1 MEQLIGLLL
10 AIAAVIVLLL
20 LFLTLKRSLADS
32 LKQME
37 TRLSELERSNEQ
49 KLDNMRETME
59 RRLAFIQRDTGSH
72 LETMEGTVEKKLS
85 AAFGLMS
92 SQLEQVHKGLG
103 EMQGLASGV
112 GDLKRVLS
120 NVKTRGI
127 LGELQLAAILEEVLT
142 PDQYEKNVPTVPGSR
157 AVVEFALKLP
167 SGEDSFTYLPID
179 SKFPSDAYHDLI
191 DAQSSGEKPA
201 VEAAEKELT
210 ARLLRFARDIHEK
223 YIHTPE
229 TTEFGIMF
237 LPFEGLYCEAV
248 RLGLIEQCQSRY
260 RINIAGP
267 STMAALLNTVR
278 MMFRS
283 IAISRRSD
291 EVWQLLAN
299 VQEEFD
305 KFESTLTSVR
315 QRLNQ
320 ADTELDKLVGVRT
333 RMIKKQ
339 LREVE
344 NFKNDSSKS

>member
-1 MEQLIGLLL
+1 MENLIGLLIIL
-10 AIAAVIVLLL
+10 VAIAAILL
-20 LFLTLKRSLADS
+20 LFLTLKKSLTDS

-37 TRLSELERSNEQ
+37 SRILGLEQSSEQ
-49 KLDNMRETME
+49 KLDIMRESIE
-59 RRLAFIQRDTGSH
+59 RRLAFIQRDTGNH

-85 AAFGLMS
+85 EAFGLMS

-103 EMQGLASGV
+103 EMQGLAAGV

-120 NVKTRGI
+120 NVKTRGV
-127 LGELQLAAILEEVLT
+127 LGELQLSSILAEILT
-142 PDQYEKNVPTVPGSR
+142 PEQYDTNVATVPASR

-167 SGEDSFTYLPID
+167 SGENSFTYLPID
-179 SKFPSDAYHDLI
+179 SKFPADAYHKLL
-191 DAQSSGEKPA
+191 DAQESGDKTS
-201 VEAAEKELT
+201 VDVAEKELRT
-210 ARLLRFARDIHEK
+210 RLVRFAKDIHEK
-223 YIHTPE
+223 YIHVPE

-248 RLGLIEQCQSRY
+248 RLGLIEECQLRY

-278 MMFRS
+278 LMFRN

-291 EVWQLLAN
+291 EVWEILSGVN
-299 VQEEFD
+299 VELD
-305 KFESTLTSVR
+305 KFETTLTSAR

-320 ADTELDKLVGVRT
+320 ADTELDKLVGTRM

-339 LREVE
+339 LKDVE
-344 NFKNDSSKS
+344 NIKNDNP